1 MNYIL
6 KILSISKATPDV
18 LHIVVEKPLDLTFLP
33 GQAADISINKSP
45 WEEELRPFTFTSLPT
60 DDTLEFL
67 IKTYPA
73 HNGVTNELL
82 KLSENDEFL
91 LHGVFGDI
99 QYEGEGIFIA
109 GGAGITP
116 FISIFKDLEG
126 KGLVGNNKLIFANKT
141 VEDIIDKEKFQNLLG
156 KNFINVLSK
165 ESVEGYETGYITK
178 EIISRCV
185 DADGLYFYLC
195 GPEPMMDAVEAQLTA
210 LGISNEFIVK
220 ESF

>member
-6 KILSISKATPDV
+6 KILSVSKATPDV
-18 LHIVVEKPLDLTFLP
+18 LHIVAEKPVDLTFLP
-33 GQAADISINKSP
+33 GQAADISLNKSP

-67 IKTYPA
+67 IKTYPS
-73 HNGVTNELL
+73 HHGVTNELL
-82 KLSENDEFL
+82 TLRENDEFI

-99 QYEGEGIFIA
+99 QYKGEGIFIA

-116 FISIFKDLEG
+116 FVSIFKDLKNKESI
-126 KGLVGNNKLIFANKT
+126 GNNKLIFANKT
-141 VEDIIDKEKFQNLLG
+141 VEDIIDKEEFQDMLG
-156 KNFINVLSK
+156 ENFINVLSQ

-178 EIISRCV
+178 ELISRCI
-185 DADGLYFYLC
+185 DGEGLYFYLC